1 MFLLVHKIQW
11 SLTEILIDGW
21 HAVFKNLM
29 IFDWLTTQ
37 ISTDSNKLDGL
48 FNGWLTFPLVQKKLM
63 IFDWYSRLI
72 WWLINIPSTSKY
84 LMIFDGWLT
93 YSPSDSKKKS
103 FIFKLWSTG
112 SKNVMFH
119 LYSKQLNDF
128 WLVFKIIFNGWNTVQ
143 LVQKI

>member
-93 YSPSDSKKKS
+93 YSPSDSKK
-103 FIFKLWSTG
+103 
-112 SKNVMFH
+112 NH
-119 LYSKQLNDF
+119 LYSSYDP
-128 WLVFKIIFNGWNTVQ
+128 
-143 LVQKI
+143 LVQKMWCFIYIQNNLMIFDWCSRLYLTVEIQSN